1 MTIGAVP
8 IFHKRKKSKK
18 NIKWY
23 DYCSSTHFSF
33 KKVSDEMTIGAVP
46 IFIKQVSDEMTI
58 GAVPIFH

>member
-18 NIKWY
+18 KVSNDMTIAAVPIF
-23 DYCSSTHFSF
+23 HL

-46 IFIKQVSDEMTI
+46 IL
-58 GAVPIFH
+58 